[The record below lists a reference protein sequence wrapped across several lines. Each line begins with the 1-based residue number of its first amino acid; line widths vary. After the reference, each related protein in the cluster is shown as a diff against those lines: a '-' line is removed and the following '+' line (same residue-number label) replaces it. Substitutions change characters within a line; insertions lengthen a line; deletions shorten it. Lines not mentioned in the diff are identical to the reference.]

1 MVNYISYFELW
12 RKSKPRIKR
21 WVGMDHI
28 GRPKV
33 RLILG
38 PNTYIKKNHIKRKDL
53 KPPRLRATRP
63 SKKTLHKR
71 VEYKR
76 HWIAF
81 KEMYFNRLMAI
92 LDYFEYERDFW
103 RFGMYREW
111 YYHTFLNELIHGM
124 LHWLFWPPFIIIYF
138 IIKKILKTSRKYKIK
153 SICIYILCC
162 IHFYYT
168 FDITGH
174 PLIQEFFII
183 WENNQKTAQIDSF

>member
-1 MVNYISYFELW
+1 MVHFIPYFDLW

-21 WVGMDHI
+21 WIGRDHI
-28 GRPKV
+28 RQPTV

-38 PNTYIKKNHIKRKDL
+38 PNTYIKKNHINCKDRKA
-53 KPPRLRATRP
+53 PRLRATRP

-81 KEMYFNRLMAI
+81 KEMYFNTVMAI

-124 LHWLFWPPFIIIYF
+124 LHWIFWTPFIIVYF
-138 IIKKILKTSRKYKIK
+138 IIKKILKLSRKHKIK
-153 SICIYILCC
+153 SISIYIACC
-162 IHFYYT
+162 LHFYYV
-168 FDITGH
+168 FDIEEYE
-174 PLIQEFFII
+174 LIREFFII
-183 WENNQKTAQIDSF
+183 LETNI